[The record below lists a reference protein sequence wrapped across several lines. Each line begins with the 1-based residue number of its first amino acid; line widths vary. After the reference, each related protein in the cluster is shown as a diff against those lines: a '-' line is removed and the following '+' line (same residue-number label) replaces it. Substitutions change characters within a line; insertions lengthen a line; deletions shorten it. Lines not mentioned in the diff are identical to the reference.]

1 MRWSFKFITS
11 KFLDLLFPISCIGCG
26 AADYLLCQ
34 SCKDSLKFLNQNE
47 MQDGIISAFPYANP
61 LVQKMIVEFKYN
73 GLRNLA
79 KPIAELINKSL
90 RLNSDLNNTW
100 ILTYIPMHWR
110 KEKKRGFNQAK
121 LIAQELSKLTSLPY
135 EDSLEKLKATK
146 PQKDLSREQR
156 QLNLLK
162 AFHAYPEALNK
173 KVILVDD
180 VCTTGSTL
188 LEAKRALLDAG
199 AKEVLCSTFA
209 REL

>member
-1 MRWSFKFITS
+1 MRWSFKFMAS
-11 KFLDLLFPISCIGCG
+11 KSLDLLFPISCIGCS
-26 AADYLLCQ
+26 AADFLLCQ
-34 SCKDSLKFLNQNE
+34 NCKDSLKFLNQNE

-61 LVQKMIVEFKYN
+61 LVQKIIVEFKYN
-73 GLRNLA
+73 GIRNLA

-90 RLNSDLNNTW
+90 RLNSDLDDTW

-121 LIAQELSKLTSLPY
+121 LIAQELSKLTSLPC
-135 EDSLEKLKATK
+135 EDLLEKLKATK

-156 QLNLLK
+156 QLNLFK
-162 AFHAYPEALNK
+162 VFRAYPETLNK
-173 KVILVDD
+173 KIILIDD

-199 AKEVLCSTFA
+199 AKEVLYSTFA